1 MSASDDL
8 ARVLNGST
16 ARPAMSPF
24 NSDQFALQLLA
35 EALFYDEEYGALGNV
50 SLIDQESVREKFL
63 ASYDPERD
71 LFLIEEAVE
80 WEDLDADDDGEV
92 DYALAVDGKE
102 FKTFETPEDAAEA
115 LLGLAKEHNLAPSFM
130 ILFEED
136 AA

>member
-1 MSASDDL
+1 M
-8 ARVLNGST
+8 
-16 ARPAMSPF
+16 F
-24 NSDQFALQLLA
+24 NVDQFARQLLI

-50 SLIDQESVREKFL
+50 SLIDPASVRERYL

-71 LFLIEEAVE
+71 TFLIEEAVE
-80 WEDLDADDDGEV
+80 WEDLDADEDGEV

-102 FKTFETPEDAAEA
+102 HGTYETPEDAADQLLA
-115 LLGLAKEHNLAPSFM
+115 LAREHNLAPSFM

>member
-1 MSASDDL
+1 MASDITTDS
-8 ARVLNGST
+8 ST
-16 ARPAMSPF
+16 AGISPF
-24 NSDQFALQLLA
+24 NSGQFALHLLA

-50 SLIDQESVREKFL
+50 SLIDQTSVRERFL

-80 WEDLDADDDGEV
+80 WEDLDADEDGEV

-102 FKTFETPEDAAEA
+102 YKTFDTPEEAAQT
-115 LLGLAKEHNLAPSFM
+115 LLDLAREHNLAPSFM

>member
-80 WEDLDADDDGEV
+80 WEVLDADDDGEV
-92 DYALAVDGKE
+92 DYALAVDGTE

>member
-1 MSASDDL
+1 M
-8 ARVLNGST
+8 
-16 ARPAMSPF
+16 PF
-24 NSDQFALQLLA
+24 SVDQFARQLLI

-50 SLIDQESVREKFL
+50 SLIDPASVRERYL

-71 LFLIEEAVE
+71 TFLIEEAVE
-80 WEDLDADDDGEV
+80 WEDLDADEDGEV

-102 FKTFETPEDAAEA
+102 HGTYETPEDTADQ
-115 LLGLAKEHNLAPSFM
+115 LLNLAREHALMPSFM